1 MNLGVC
7 PFFIGFIEDNLLSCR
22 FCVKIVKFEWGEIN
36 ASGIPKKKKKSY
48 VAERK
53 DCSLDITEIMISI
66 NFQQMSDFTACIY
79 QCSDKWIPVSK
90 SYVLAL

>member
-1 MNLGVC
+1 MQV
-7 PFFIGFIEDNLLSCR
+7 EYR
-22 FCVKIVKFEWGEIN
+22 
-36 ASGIPKKKKKSY
+36 KKKKKSY

-79 QCSDKWIPVSK
+79 QCSDK
-90 SYVLAL
+90 